1 MLHGVWPD
9 SNFSTT
15 FFTHF
20 VFAFGSANV
29 TVHGQFAPLFTHKLE
44 GFPSTIFS
52 LTLAPSSLGTLIS
65 QSAAILERPLSACV
79 FTFCSCTCAFWTG
92 AAIAPMFPA
101 GTAVNIITEASR
113 TLKTFFPFIKVPPS
127 FVLFSVTLFYF
138 PNSPWKNFTIAS
150 MIRVKKFP
158 TLSLST
164 WKSRSPSF

>member
-44 GFPSTIFS
+44 GFPSTRFS

-92 AAIAPMFPA
+92 AAIAPMLPA

-113 TLKTFFPFIKVPPS
+113 TLKTFFPFIN
-127 FVLFSVTLFYF
+127 FLHLLFYF
-138 PNSPWKNFTIAS
+138 Q
-150 MIRVKKFP
+150 
-158 TLSLST
+158 L
-164 WKSRSPSF
+164 PSFIFQTVPGKILRSHR